1 MNQPAHFTATCG
13 QLLIELATVQDY
25 QRVGELTAQS
35 YFAAGHFDSPDHQYL
50 KFVQKVA
57 ARAKDTEIYVVRRH
71 GEILGSMT
79 LIQHGSSYADIALPG
94 ELEIRML
101 SVDPKAQRSGIG
113 KAMVQASID
122 RARRESGLTAV
133 SLTTGESWHSAR
145 ALYESMGFI
154 HQSQRDWLV
163 PGTEIQL
170 VVYRYDLEQ

>member
-1 MNQPAHFTATCG
+1 MKRSESFTGTYG
-13 QLLIELATVQDY
+13 DLLIELATPADY

-35 YFAAGHFDSPDHQYL
+35 YYEAGHFDSPDHQYL
-50 KFVQKVA
+50 KFVQKVRER
-57 ARAKDTEIYVVRRH
+57 ARDTEIYLVRRE

-79 LIQHGSSYADIALPG
+79 LIQRGSRYADIALPG

-113 KAMVQASID
+113 RTLVQASID
-122 RARRESGLTAV
+122 RAQKLPAITAV

-154 HQSQRDWLV
+154 HDAQRDWVV
-163 PGTEIQL
+163 PGTDIKL
-170 VVYRYDLEQ
+170 VVYYFSLQD